1 MLAKFQDDLR
11 LIDRLLFKFKFFVF
25 KIVDGIIKIAFDS
38 HETS

>member
-1 MLAKFQDDLR
+1 MLAKFQDGLR
-11 LIDRLLFKFKFFVF
+11 LIAISLF